1 MKEDSL
7 GVGVP
12 GHQDKSK
19 SRYKRRSQKR
29 TFKNVLKNKFVVILI
44 SFEFDT
50 FYSLINFVVDNF

>member
-1 MKEDSL
+1 MVMKEDSL

-29 TFKNVLKNKFVVILI
+29 TFKNVFFFKFVVILI
-44 SFEFDT
+44 SFELDKFC
-50 FYSLINFVVDNF
+50 SLISFVG

>member
-1 MKEDSL
+1 MVMKEDSL

-44 SFEFDT
+44 SFEFDM
-50 FYSLINFVVDNF
+50 FYS